1 MAFGKCDN
9 CEQTVKAKQSG
20 KGYILPLFLLFSGLL
35 MLAYEHDLGKSL
47 SVVTVLGGL
56 SAASG
61 FIWLC
66 IMGVR
71 YFRS

>member
-1 MAFGKCDN
+1 MAFGKCEN

-20 KGYILPLFLLFSGLL
+20 KRYILPLFFLFTGLL

-47 SVVTVLGGL
+47 SVITVLGGI
-56 SAASG
+56 SAVSG
-61 FIWLC
+61 LVWLC
-66 IMGVR
+66 VTGIR